1 MKNITIIFLCLLL
14 FACPKSIPTVGN
26 YKDDI
31 ERFYP
36 LQKGYS
42 WSYLLTSVLENT
54 SSLIKTEVEE
64 VSGNEYK
71 INSNGSVFYYIR
83 TDEGILKKSANY
95 YILKKGLLK
104 GRDWEFKSS
113 GFTGKI
119 TVVDFISK
127 MRVRDNIFKN
137 CIVTEEIIY
146 GQNLLLRTYYAEGVG
161 PVLIEQYSVKDSKLE
176 LNMKAEILGYSF
188 APIPSEKE

>member
-1 MKNITIIFLCLLL
+1 M
-14 FACPKSIPTVGN
+14 
-26 YKDDI
+26 
-31 ERFYP
+31 
-36 LQKGYS
+36 
-42 WSYLLTSVLENT
+42 TSVLENT